1 MATKKQRRRR
11 EKERRHEYETVYVD
25 DEGQE
30 VEVEVEEPEAKA
42 RERPQTSGVKPTPG
56 SKQKAGAK
64 PAGRAERVVEPPS
77 WERTLRRAAIFVPI
91 MLIFL
96 YLTRPKNFSTI
107 GLALQA
113 LFIIV
118 LLILFMYGMD
128 TFLYRAYLKRSGKR
142 GGGSSPKTK

>member
-11 EKERRHEYETVYVD
+11 EKERRHEYETVYID

-30 VEVEVEEPEAKA
+30 VEVEEPEAMP

-56 SKQKAGAK
+56 SRQKAGAK
-64 PAGRAERVVEPPS
+64 PAARGERVVEPPS
-77 WERTLRRAAIFVPI
+77 WDRTFRRAAIFVPI

-96 YLTRPKNFSTI
+96 YFTRPKNFSTYA
-107 GLALQA
+107 LALQA

-128 TFLYRAYLKRSGKR
+128 HFLYRSYLKRTGKSS
-142 GGGSSPKTK
+142 GGSPPKTK